1 LKRFSGGLLKLP
13 SVELVNVAGTCIAEE
28 SAPLVAMLLLALAVE
43 VVEVLVLIEFVVTEL
58 C

>member
-13 SVELVNVAGTCIAEE
+13 SVQLVNVAGTCIAEE
-28 SAPLVAMLLLALAVE
+28 SVPLVAMLLLALAVE
-43 VVEVLVLIEFVVTEL
+43 VAEVLVLIEFVVTEL